1 MNRIAPA
8 FLMALPLIQGWNGK
22 MHRQLVYA
30 FVIAFLLA
38 ALLPAK
44 VTRAQGPPPAAYT
57 FQECNQVDETSLRD
71 ELNSITQT
79 VFEDEGS
86 RLDVAQIVDRSW
98 RDMGMDL
105 RVDRAVDD
113 AIESVRKDTDFLTI
127 IWSGWSLSKAEELAT
142 RVAEEAFGSDEF
154 AGQFDELSAR
164 VADDIVDEI
173 TLVTTKSASTALAC
187 VQEFIG
193 GRFSKTLAVELN
205 RQIEEELELLK
216 LDPDTDQS
224 FLDILK
230 IHSNL
235 AGGVAVIIGTRIGV
249 SLAAR
254 LASVLT
260 RNIIGRIL
268 SRVLIRV
275 ATVGIPIVGWIIG
288 GALIVVDLYNSRDGA
303 LPFIQD
309 SLQSE
314 DVKAEMRRLMAE
326 GVSEELRIE
335 MPSLARNVANSA
347 FSQWQDFRQKFARV
361 LQLAETNS
369 RFKLILDFT
378 EVDQL
383 AKLSELVALVEEYE
397 PDRLEELINS
407 GRFEFMQ
414 TLPEEALE
422 IYRSAGESETLI
434 GWAEL
439 AGDLILKVVEYNLY
453 LVSDVADFVARDA
466 LETVL
471 SLEGEAAIR
480 NSMTL
485 EAEDRDAILALTAET
500 ARSLLLGDLN
510 SSQLSLFAS
519 TYLTA
524 LAPQDAELLAKFVLN
539 NPALFSQLESN
550 LVREALLQSQNL
562 QAALSF
568 LADGTGSE
576 TGFGRAFQVLED
588 LNPVLSGDVSWL
600 LFWQKNGTALSSP
613 RNLVILLGGLLLLYL
628 VLRIA
633 WGRRRT
639 EVNVTVN
646 VPDRREADKEGK

>member
-8 FLMALPLIQGWNGK
+8 FLMALPLIQGRNGK
-22 MHRQLVYA
+22 MRRQLIYA
-30 FVIAFLLA
+30 CVIAFLLA

-44 VTRAQGPPPAAYT
+44 VTRAQGAPPAAYT
-57 FQECNQVDETSLRD
+57 FQECDQVDETSLRD

-79 VFEDEGS
+79 VFENERS
-86 RLDVAQIVDRSW
+86 RLDVAQIVDRNW

-113 AIESVRKDTDFLTI
+113 AIESVRNDTGFWER

-154 AGQFDELSAR
+154 AGQLDELSAR
-164 VADDIVDEI
+164 VADDIVEEI
-173 TLVTTKSASTALAC
+173 KLVTTKSASTALAC

-193 GRFSKTLAVELN
+193 GRFSKTLAIELN

-249 SLAAR
+249 ALAKK
-254 LASVLT
+254 LASAFT
-260 RNIIGRIL
+260 RNIIGKIL
-268 SRVLIRV
+268 SRILGGAVSAGV
-275 ATVGIPIVGWIIG
+275 PIVGWIIG
-288 GALIVVDLYNSRDGA
+288 GVLVIIDVFISREGAIPLIREK
-303 LPFIQD
+303 
-309 SLQSE
+309 LQGD
-314 DVKAEMRRLMAE
+314 DVKAEMRNWMAE
-326 GVSEELRIE
+326 EVSEGLRIE

-397 PDRLEELINS
+397 PDRLEELINT

-422 IYRSAGESETLI
+422 IYRSAGESETLV

-453 LVSDVADFVARDA
+453 LVSDVADFVDRDA

-471 SLEGEAAIR
+471 SLEDETAIR

-485 EAEDRDAILALTAET
+485 EAEDQDALLALTVET

-510 SSQLSLFAS
+510 SSQLSHLAA

-524 LAPQDAELLAKFVLN
+524 LAPQDAELLAEFVLN
-539 NPALFSQLESN
+539 NPALFSLLESD

-576 TGFGRAFQVLED
+576 TGFGRALQVLED